1 MCLLRGRRGSHLQ
14 SAQCRAW
21 HTSYS
26 QQAAATI
33 ITTVTVMPTSGVAEG
48 ARLQAGWRNK

>member
-1 MCLLRGRRGSHLQ
+1 MCLVRGRRGSHLQ

-48 ARLQAGWRNK
+48 ARLQAGW